1 MVERTTRWPRPMQIG
16 RLAGLHRNAPDVERP
31 LPLPEPA
38 RRLDRRPPGQ
48 PPLRNHP
55 VLDGVKQPLDSARS
69 LRRVAGAGN
78 PPHRPFDPTLHYDVA
93 NWVRSLQDLG
103 LS

>member
-1 MVERTTRWPRPMQIG
+1 MQIG
-16 RLAGLHRNAPDVERP
+16 RLRWLHRNAPGVERQ

-48 PPLRNHP
+48 PPLRDHP
-55 VLDGVKQPLDSARS
+55 VLDGVKQPFDSARS
-69 LRRVAGAGN
+69 LRREAGAGN
-78 PPHRPFDPTLHYDVA
+78 PPHRPFDPNLHYDVA
-93 NWVRSLQDLG
+93 DCVRSLQDLG